1 MMAEIIRFGLSNDE
15 YLQMARKAFDDGDI
29 VGGITTLKNL
39 LKKHGR
45 FFEASIALSQAYSS
59 IGAFEQSNSVLF
71 KALSFNPQGEIRDN
85 IYLQLTTNF
94 FDERKLDVAE
104 YYLRE
109 IAEKFNL
116 QLPDIDFEEFEHKD
130 SKFRVVY
137 PKGDDYYQSLIE
149 KAYTLIHERKFDE
162 AILVLDEIDERSNV
176 KKSADHIALVALMMK
191 GDIDGVIEN
200 AVKILD
206 RSPDNL
212 SAKCT
217 LATAY
222 LMEEKPVIAHT
233 ILDKILESEYTSS
246 EDMLMVLHLLV
257 NMEEHAEIVKY
268 TKKLLN
274 LLNYQPHV
282 MIWLSEALYNIG
294 QKEEAKRLMHKVKVI
309 FGDKFPG
316 EYLLALYNKNPDSV
330 PYSMGMPYSQRMEF
344 RENLKNFLEIDERD
358 LKMVFDEDGDDSKFI
373 KKIINQ
379 AYLDE
384 DERIKLAVTE
394 KLFGVDSDYIEEIV
408 KEQLISTSLSFE
420 LMSRLMCYLLDD
432 KKQLF
437 TFSVVAQ
444 DRYKDVFIKHP
455 RAFSKMPKM
464 LESAYVYCLAD
475 ITYTDEE
482 QNYYLDRL
490 RAVID
495 SLCYIDENGKCK
507 FYEEKRARIARLKS
521 LPTLVAVI
529 LAKVYEEEDGSLES
543 TIERYN
549 IDVDAFDRY
558 FKIVFG
564 D

>member
-1 MMAEIIRFGLSNDE
+1 MAEIIRFGLSNDE
-15 YLQMARKAFDDGDI
+15 YLQMARKAFDEGD
-29 VGGITTLKNL
+29 VVLSITTLKNL

-59 IGAFEQSNSVLF
+59 IGVFERSNSVLF
-71 KALSFNPQGEIRDN
+71 KALSLHPQGEIRDS

-104 YYLRE
+104 YYLRD

-116 QLPDIDFEEFEHKD
+116 QLPDIDFEEFEPTNN
-130 SKFRVVY
+130 KFRVVY

-149 KAYTLIHERKFDE
+149 KAYSLIHERKFDE
-162 AILVLDEIDERSNV
+162 AILLLDEIDARSKV

-191 GDIDGVIEN
+191 EDIDGVIEN
-200 AVKILD
+200 AIKILD
-206 RSPDNL
+206 RDPDNL

-222 LMEEKPVIAHT
+222 LMEEKPIIAHA

-330 PYSMGMPYSQRMEF
+330 PYSMGMPYSQRIEYRKSLERF
-344 RENLKNFLEIDERD
+344 FKLEESELKALLDC
-358 LKMVFDEDGDDSKFI
+358 DDNNSISTKKLI
-373 KKIINQ
+373 KQ
-379 AYLDE
+379 VYVDD

-394 KLFGVDSDYIEEIV
+394 KLFSVESDYVEEIV
-408 KEQLISTSLSFE
+408 KDQLISTSLSFE

-432 KKQLF
+432 EKKVF
-437 TFSVVAQ
+437 KFCVVAQ
-444 DRYKDVFIKHP
+444 DRFKDVFLHHP
-455 RAFSKMPKM
+455 MAFSKMPKM

-475 ITYTDEE
+475 IVYTDEE

-495 SLCYIDENGKCK
+495 SLCYVDEKGKCK

-529 LAKVYEEEDGSLES
+529 LAKVYEEEDDSLEN

-549 IDVDAFDRY
+549 IDVATFDRY

>member
-1 MMAEIIRFGLSNDE
+1 MAEIIRFGLSNDE
-15 YLQMARKAFDDGDI
+15 YLQLASKAFERGD
-29 VGGITTLKNL
+29 VEVGITTLKNL

-59 IGAFEQSNSVLF
+59 IGAFEMSNSVLF
-71 KALSFNPQGEIRDN
+71 KALTMNPQGDIRDS

-104 YYLRE
+104 YYLRD

-116 QLPDIDFEEFEHKD
+116 QLPDVDFEELAYTN
-130 SKFRVVY
+130 SKFKVVY
-137 PKGDDYYQSLIE
+137 PKGEDYYQSLIE

-162 AILVLDEIDERSNV
+162 AILLLDEVDTRSKA

-191 GDIDGVIEN
+191 NDIDGVIDN

-206 RSPDNL
+206 RDPDNL

-222 LMEEKPVIAHT
+222 LMEDKPIIAHA
-233 ILDKILESEYTSS
+233 ILDKILEKEYTSS

-294 QKEEAKRLMHKVKVI
+294 QKEEAIRLMHKVKVI

-316 EYLLALYNKNPDSV
+316 EYLLAVYKANPDSV
-330 PYSMGMPYSQRMEF
+330 PYSMGMPYAQR
-344 RENLKNFLEIDERD
+344 LKYRKSLESFFKLEEGE
-358 LKMVFDEDGDDSKFI
+358 LKRLLDGDDNDSVAL
-373 KKIINQ
+373 KKLINF
-379 AYLDE
+379 AYLDD
-384 DERIKLAVTE
+384 DETIKLALTE
-394 KLFGVDSDYIEEIV
+394 KLFSVESDYIDNIV
-408 KEQLISTSLSFE
+408 REQLISTSLSFE

-432 KKQLF
+432 EKRLF

-444 DRYKDVFIKHP
+444 DRFKDVFVHHP
-455 RAFSKMPKM
+455 RAFSRMPKI

-475 ITYTDEE
+475 IIYTDEE

-495 SLCYIDENGKCK
+495 SLCYIDDKGKCK
-507 FYEEKRARIARLKS
+507 FYEEKRARVARLKS

-529 LAKVYEEEDGSLES
+529 LAKVYEEEDGSLEN
-543 TIERYN
+543 TIDRYN